1 MVEGVYRCEG
11 VGWRPG
17 VWGEDEGCWCVRVWE
32 CSWPAYPVK
41 ACDSKVR
48 PLIRAHHNHERG
60 PFPVVGIICMT
71 VQLLL

>member
-1 MVEGVYRCEG
+1 M
-11 VGWRPG
+11 
-17 VWGEDEGCWCVRVWE
+17 
-32 CSWPAYPVK
+32 K

-71 VQLLL
+71 VHISCCECVTVRVMLN